1 MCDYLGKD
9 NPENRVKKILCD
21 HFGEKENEITL
32 DFNII
37 TGLDLKFLDLIELTI
52 ALEEEFEILIPD
64 EDAEKWNTVSDIVK
78 YVTDC
83 AQSQ

>member
-1 MCDYLGKD
+1 MSDHFGED
-9 NPENRVKKILCD
+9 SPENRVRKILCD
-21 HFGEKENEITL
+21 HFGKKENEITP

-37 TGLDLKFLDLIELTI
+37 TGLGLELLDLIELTM

-78 YVTDC
+78 YVTNRS
-83 AQSQ
+83 QSQ